1 MAVLFA
7 SVLFL
12 NAFLLFWVQ
21 PLFAKMVLPVLGGSP
36 SVWTACMLFFQAALL
51 AGYAYSHAGLAWLGI
66 RRHAALHVLTV
77 WLPLLVLP
85 VGVAQVSAASAVAQP
100 VVWLLTIVATTV
112 GLPFVVLSATA
123 PLLQRWFSAARTGVS
138 DPYWLYAASN
148 AGSMVALLAFPT
160 LLEPSFPVRE
170 QAIIWQYGYGIV
182 AALLTTCALVVIRA
196 RVPGVP
202 SPLEPPEA
210 SAPEPAPSGRT
221 RLGWLARA
229 FAPSSLMLGVTTYI
243 STDVASVPLLWVLP
257 LACYLLTFIVAFGGY
272 SGAVSALSR
281 RLLPRVLLP
290 LVFVLLIS
298 LPLPIWI
305 TIPLHITGFS
315 VLSLLCHA
323 ELARSRP
330 GVQHLTEFYLWLAAG
345 GVVGG
350 VFNTLVA
357 PQIFTSVAE
366 YPIAIA
372 VACLLCVS
380 REQFQE
386 AWNNPRRL
394 TRPALAAAAA
404 AALLIGGRL
413 AIVPMIPMIAM
424 LGAPVLMGL
433 SVAKDSARF
442 ALTIAGLFTALFIG
456 NAVSPI
462 EGGQQLY
469 ADRTFFGINR
479 VRTDPDR
486 RHVTLSHGT
495 TTHGA
500 QVMGDFHPEPL
511 TYYHR
516 ESPIG
521 QVFAT
526 FGSTAR
532 SVGVVGLGAGTLA
545 AYVQPGD
552 SWRFYEI
559 DEAVE
564 RIARDTRFFRYLDRC
579 GAQCS
584 VIFGDARLTLA
595 QNTVMHDVLVLDAFS
610 SDSIPMHLL
619 TTEALQTYQS
629 RLTADGV
636 LALHISNRHIR
647 LRPVVA
653 RLARDTG
660 LTALV
665 RFDPLAETAKGYQAS
680 DWVVMARNAST
691 LHHLSQDSRW
701 KPLQADERLAWSD
714 DFSNIWTELR

>member
-1 MAVLFA
+1 VAVLFA

-21 PLFAKMVLPVLGGSP
+21 PLFARMVLPVLGGSP

-51 AGYAYSHAGLAWLGI
+51 AGYAYSHAGLRWLGI
-66 RRHAALHVLTV
+66 RRHATIHVLII

-85 VGVAQVSAASAVAQP
+85 IEVTQVGAGSAAGQP
-100 VVWLLTIVATTV
+100 VIWLLTIVATSV
-112 GLPFVVLSATA
+112 GWPFVVLSATA
-123 PLLQRWFSAARTGVS
+123 PLLQRWFPAARAGVS

-160 LLEPSFPVRE
+160 LLEPSFPARE
-170 QAIIWQYGYGIV
+170 QAVVWKYGYGIV

-196 RVPGVP
+196 RTSGVP
-202 SPLEPPEA
+202 SSLEALET

-221 RLGWLARA
+221 RLGWLARS

-243 STDVASVPLLWVLP
+243 STDVAAVPLLWVLP

-272 SGAVSALSR
+272 SDAVSALSR

-290 LVFVLLIS
+290 LVFVLLIA
-298 LPLPIWI
+298 LPLPLWI

-380 REQFQE
+380 RAQFQE
-386 AWNNPRRL
+386 AWNNPRQL
-394 TRPALAAAAA
+394 ARPAFAAGIA

-413 AIVPMIPMIAM
+413 AIVPMIPMMAL
-424 LGAPVLMGL
+424 LGAPVLMCL
-433 SVAKDSARF
+433 TVAKDTARF
-442 ALTIAGLFTALFIG
+442 ALAIAGLFTALFVG
-456 NAVSPI
+456 NAVSPA
-462 EGGQQLY
+462 EGGQQLD
-469 ADRTFFGINR
+469 ADRTFFGIYR
-479 VRTDPDR
+479 VRTDSA
-486 RHVTLSHGT
+486 RHLVTLAHGT

-500 QVMGDFHPEPL
+500 QVMGDSTPEPL

-521 QVFAT
+521 QVFVT

-552 SWRFYEI
+552 SWSFYEI

-564 RIARDTRFFRYLDRC
+564 RIARDTRFFHYLDRC

-584 VIFGDARLTLA
+584 VILGDARLSLA
-595 QNTVMHDVLVLDAFS
+595 QNTVMHDILVLDAFS
-610 SDSIPMHLL
+610 SDAIPMHLL
-619 TTEALQTYQS
+619 TAEALRTYQS
-629 RLTADGV
+629 RLAGDGV
-636 LALHISNRHIR
+636 LALHVSNRHIR
-647 LRPVVA
+647 LRPVIA
-653 RLARDTG
+653 RLAQDG
-660 LTALV
+660 DLTALA
-665 RFDPLAETAKGYQAS
+665 RFDASAETAKGYQAS
-680 DWVVMARNAST
+680 DWVVMARNAAT
-691 LHHLSQDSRW
+691 LDRLSQDSRW
-701 KPLQADERLAWSD
+701 KPLQADARTPWSD